1 MKNHVKVISV
11 LLAIILMISM
21 VPMTVLQAGAEAL
34 EYEQIA
40 VDDTKTIDDMSAVYR
55 FTPNESGYYMCRTS
69 EFDDRVSLYIKIY
82 DSELD
87 VNYLIL
93 DDYFY
98 DNYLETACYFTAGK
112 TYYIDIEANAWFGV
126 PAYDFTVVKA
136 LPTAQITFKDEAAD
150 NHYERTNF
158 NLYAVSKPVNSYSEY
173 YTWRSSNEKVATVDQ
188 RGYVSCI
195 APGESTITVTADN
208 GVTAD
213 YDLTVKP
220 IPPLEIGVP
229 QTIDVFAVNQL
240 DIFSFTPQED
250 GIYRLVYLE
259 GNEEDTLYDSDKNI
273 IPYIQYTSNARY
285 TDKLTAGETYYF
297 YVGSQCVDDEL
308 RSYTLSVEPCVEA
321 TGISILHEDN
331 QSFYENTDEYF
342 YYELEPENAIPVSCT
357 WSSSNESVATVDQ
370 YGHINFIA
378 PGKTTVKVTAENGV
392 SASCEI
398 TVKPIPA
405 IEVGVPYSFDVY
417 SDQRSVL
424 LSFIPQD
431 DGIYRVGYDSDSIYA
446 NVLDPNMNICDVLYS
461 DSHCR
466 YTEKLTAGE
475 TYYLRVYPQ
484 LYYGESETVT
494 VSVERCVEPTGVRF
508 TQGESYTAYEKTQ
521 TEFICEFEPENA
533 FIDGSTWNSSN
544 KKVATV
550 DQMGCVE
557 FIAPGKTNLSVT
569 TKNGL
574 SASCEVTV
582 KPIPALSP
590 DVPQTFEVNSEDQ
603 YDYFSFTPQEDG
615 FYRLIVDEEDAYV
628 GHVYLLDSD
637 MCYIQ
642 EAYEGWNR
650 PTTVSLSAGETYYY
664 STYSFLAYS
673 DPGTVSLKVERCV
686 EPTRISIVEGERYT
700 AFEKTNAEFSY
711 ELEPENA
718 IDSGCTWSSSNESVA
733 IVDQTGRVSFI
744 APGKTSVKVES
755 ENGLSASC
763 EVTVKEIPA
772 LRLYEQTDGL
782 FADHN
787 ESLYYSFTPEESGFY
802 RFNILSKSNDIAG
815 ELLDSQMDE
824 TIGMNYGYDYGIK
837 RKLEAGK
844 TYYLKL
850 DGWATRFSV
859 SVVPDKGAVDL
870 EIISAPDRDT
880 YIRDLLYGEIDFS
893 GLQLRILFDDGSEK
907 IWKYSENDSLFEGS
921 FVELYCDEGQIRA
934 TYDGLTASCQLTL
947 IDNPVD
953 HIEIDSVPKTELYYG
968 DLRYF
973 YEHIDKK
980 GQTHYKWSL
989 NAEDWNNDILPD
1001 GFEFTV
1007 YYLDGTSAK
1016 FTSKDVK
1023 DRRIDGH
1030 YFSFGYNKDDNEIK
1044 IGKNYLTFY
1053 YMDHKAD
1060 FAVEVKDPGIASIE
1074 ILNGPDNP
1082 AFAPQ
1087 YGFADWN
1094 GLEFRI
1100 HYTSGAYTD
1109 VKLDDNN
1116 WTPRIGSFITFTANG
1131 SEGSIIKQ
1139 NDKYV
1144 LRYLGAECPV
1154 EIKELSEDEV
1164 DVIGVEVEEFSYE
1177 TGKLRITV
1185 EYADHTKEHISVDGP
1200 LYKERIGPRIY
1211 LWIARYSHGLF
1222 YCSINL
1228 NGTLLS
1234 VFGIPVNMDKTPI
1247 LGDVD
1252 GDGEVLITDATFIQ
1266 RMIADIRLPFSV
1278 IDETADVDGDGQIT
1292 VMDATFIQKW
1302 LADLNTDERIG
1313 KPIA

>member
-21 VPMTVLQAGAEAL
+21 VPMTVPQAGAEAL

-40 VDDTKTIDDMSAVYR
+40 VDDTKTIEDLSAVYR

-69 EFDDRVSLYIKIY
+69 EFDDRVSLYIRIY

-87 VNYLIL
+87 MNYLIL

-98 DNYLETACYFTAGK
+98 DNYLESACYFTAGK
-112 TYYIDIEANAWFGV
+112 TYYINIEANAWFGV

-136 LPTAQITFKDEAAD
+136 LPTARITFKDEAAD

-173 YTWRSSNEKVATVDQ
+173 YTWKSSNEKVATVDQ
-188 RGYVSCI
+188 LGYVSCI

-220 IPPLEIGVP
+220 IP
-229 QTIDVFAVNQL
+229 
-240 DIFSFTPQED
+240 
-250 GIYRLVYLE
+250 
-259 GNEEDTLYDSDKNI
+259 
-273 IPYIQYTSNARY
+273 
-285 TDKLTAGETYYF
+285 
-297 YVGSQCVDDEL
+297 
-308 RSYTLSVEPCVEA
+308 
-321 TGISILHEDN
+321 
-331 QSFYENTDEYF
+331 
-342 YYELEPENAIPVSCT
+342 
-357 WSSSNESVATVDQ
+357 
-370 YGHINFIA
+370 
-378 PGKTTVKVTAENGV
+378 
-392 SASCEI
+392 
-398 TVKPIPA
+398 
-405 IEVGVPYSFDVY
+405 
-417 SDQRSVL
+417 
-424 LSFIPQD
+424 
-431 DGIYRVGYDSDSIYA
+431 
-446 NVLDPNMNICDVLYS
+446 
-461 DSHCR
+461 
-466 YTEKLTAGE
+466 
-475 TYYLRVYPQ
+475 
-484 LYYGESETVT
+484 
-494 VSVERCVEPTGVRF
+494 
-508 TQGESYTAYEKTQ
+508 
-521 TEFICEFEPENA
+521 
-533 FIDGSTWNSSN
+533 
-544 KKVATV
+544 
-550 DQMGCVE
+550 
-557 FIAPGKTNLSVT
+557 
-569 TKNGL
+569 
-574 SASCEVTV
+574 
-582 KPIPALSP
+582 ALSP
-590 DVPQTFEVNSEDQ
+590 DVPQTLEVNSEDQ

-664 STYSFLAYS
+664 STYSYSTYS

-686 EPTRISIVEGERYT
+686 EPTRISIVEGKRYT

-744 APGKTSVKVES
+744 APGKTSVKIES
-755 ENGLSASC
+755 ESGLSASC

-782 FADHN
+782 FADNN

-815 ELLDSQMDE
+815 ELLDSQMNE
-824 TIGMNYGYDYGIK
+824 TIGMNNGYDYGIK
-837 RKLEAGK
+837 CKLEAGK

-850 DGWATRFSV
+850 DGWAATRFSV
-859 SVVPDKGAVDL
+859 SVEPDKGAVDL

-880 YIRDLLYGEIDFS
+880 YIRDLLYGEIDYS

-907 IWKYSENDSLFEGS
+907 IWKYSENESLFEGS
-921 FVELYCDEGQIRA
+921 FVELYCDEEQIRA
-934 TYDGLTASCQLTL
+934 TYDGLTASCQLNL

-973 YEHIDKK
+973 YEHIDKN
-980 GQTHYKWSL
+980 GQTHYKWSF
-989 NAEDWNNDILPD
+989 NAEDWNDDILPD

-1016 FTSKDVK
+1016 YTSKDVK

-1030 YFSFGYNKDDNEIK
+1030 FFSFGYNKDDNEIK

-1116 WTPRIGSFITFTANG
+1116 WTPRIGNFTTFIANG
-1131 SEGSIIKQ
+1131 SKGSIIKQ

-1154 EIKELSEDEV
+1154 EIKELSADEV

-1200 LYKERIGPRIY
+1200 LCKEHIGPRLY

-1222 YCSINL
+1222 DCSINQ
-1228 NGTLLS
+1228 NRTLLS
-1234 VFGIPVNMDKTPI
+1234 VFDIPVNMDKTPI

-1252 GDGEVLITDATFIQ
+1252 GDGEVLITDAAFIQ
-1266 RMIADIRLPFSV
+1266 RMIAGIRLPFAV

-1313 KPIA
+1313 KTIA